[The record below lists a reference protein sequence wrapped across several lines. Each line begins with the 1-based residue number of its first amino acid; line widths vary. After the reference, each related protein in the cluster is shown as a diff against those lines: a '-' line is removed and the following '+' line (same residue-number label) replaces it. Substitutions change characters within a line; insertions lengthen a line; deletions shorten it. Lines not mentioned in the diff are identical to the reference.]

1 MLKKLLLYDYEFV
14 EIIYKFV
21 VVIIQNVEKC

>member
-14 EIIYKFV
+14 EILYKFV